1 MVLVLGPEREGPA
14 GSAHSRPGGE
24 CCILARKQEEAS
36 YVTVFHAIGLIVT
49 MVALFGYLNHRF
61 TRLPDT
67 VGITAIG
74 LLAAIGVT
82 AYGSYD
88 PAVVQWAQRTV
99 ANIDFSEVVFHG
111 MLGLLL
117 FAGSLHI
124 NLSDLGRERLTIL
137 LLATIGVTLSTCI
150 VGAAFYGASRVIGFE
165 LSFVHALL
173 FGALISPTDPIAV
186 LGILRKV
193 GVQKS
198 LETKIAGES
207 LFNDGTGVVLFLTIS
222 GIAFGG
228 HEASAPQVLLLLGTE
243 IIGGL
248 LVGLALGYAG
258 FLMLRGID
266 SYAVEIMITLAMAT
280 AGYSVAEDL
289 HTSAPIAVVVMGL
302 IVGNHGKRLAMSD
315 RTREHLSSF
324 WNLVDELLNLLL
336 FGLIGIEIIALT
348 SPAVHLVPALAA
360 IPIVLAARFASVG
373 LPVLA
378 LRLFRTFLPNT
389 VKIMT
394 WGGLRGGIS
403 LALALSL
410 PQFPGREPIVA
421 ATYAVVIF
429 SILVQGLTIEPLARQ
444 WSPAADDA
452 QS

>member
-1 MVLVLGPEREGPA
+1 MLWVVGPERESDVNSPGVVPA
-14 GSAHSRPGGE
+14 ANAAYSAGKNNRPAMS
-24 CCILARKQEEAS
+24 I
-36 YVTVFHAIGLIVT
+36 FHAISLIVT
-49 MVALFGYLNHRF
+49 MVALFGYLNQRF
-61 TRLPDT
+61 THLPDT
-67 VGITAIG
+67 VGTTAIG

-82 AYGSYD
+82 AYGAYD

-111 MLGLLL
+111 MLGMLL

-124 NLSDLGRERLTIL
+124 NLGDLGRERLTIL
-137 LLATIGVTLSTCI
+137 LLATIGVVLSTCI
-150 VGAAFYGASRVIGFE
+150 VGAAFYGASRLIGFE

-228 HEASAPQVLLLLGTE
+228 HEASVPQALLLLGTE
-243 IIGGL
+243 ILGGL

-280 AGYSVAEDL
+280 AGYSVAEAL

-302 IVGNHGKRLAMSD
+302 IVGNQGKQFAMSD

-324 WNLVDELLNLLL
+324 WNLADELLNLLL
-336 FGLIGIEIIALT
+336 FGLIGIEIIALM
-348 SPAVHLVPALAA
+348 SPAAHLVPALIAV
-360 IPIVLAARFASVG
+360 PIVLAARFVSVG
-373 LPVLA
+373 LPVLG
-378 LRLFRTFLPNT
+378 LRRFSAFLPNT

-410 PQFPGREPIVA
+410 PQFPGRAPIVA

-429 SILVQGLTIEPLARQ
+429 SILVQGLTLEPLTRR
-444 WSPAADDA
+444 WRAADVDA